1 MTPSTKKYKRMRN
14 ICGFFSTLCTI
25 GPIIYFIVI
34 AMMAATPVQ
43 KVSIGFIASLS
54 IVMSIVNLCLKVHPR
69 SVFWLILLGAYWIL
83 GNIFELLV
91 VLFIT
96 CFLDE
101 ILFTPMYK
109 YARNKYSINKEIDKR
124 G

>member
-1 MTPSTKKYKRMRN
+1 MTPSTKKYRRMSN
-14 ICGFFSTLCTI
+14 ICGFFSALCTI

-43 KVSIGFIASLS
+43 KVSIGFIVSLS

-69 SVFWLILLGAYWIL
+69 SVFWLILLGAHWVL

-91 VLFIT
+91 VLFIA

-101 ILFTPMYK
+101 MLFNPMYK

>member
-1 MTPSTKKYKRMRN
+1 MTPSTKKYRKMRN

-25 GPIIYFIVI
+25 GPIVYFIVI

-43 KVSIGFIASLS
+43 KVSIGFIAALS
-54 IVMSIVNLCLKVHPR
+54 IVMAIVNLRLKVHPR
-69 SVFWLILLGAYWIL
+69 SVFWLILLGAYWVL

>member
-1 MTPSTKKYKRMRN
+1 MTPSTKKYRKMRN

-54 IVMSIVNLCLKVHPR
+54 IVMAIVNLWLKVHPR